1 MAGHARLLE
10 VLIVVGISAAAEHG
24 LLLLLSLLFLLQMLH
39 AAVHNLN
46 VGGDGAAVVLVP
58 SIPDIKKESYA
69 CSCTHKEE
77 TDGDKNIS
85 FL

>member
-24 LLLLLSLLFLLQMLH
+24 LLRLLSLILLLLH
-39 AAVHNLN
+39 AAMDNLN

-58 SIPDIKKESYA
+58 SIPDIKKESCA